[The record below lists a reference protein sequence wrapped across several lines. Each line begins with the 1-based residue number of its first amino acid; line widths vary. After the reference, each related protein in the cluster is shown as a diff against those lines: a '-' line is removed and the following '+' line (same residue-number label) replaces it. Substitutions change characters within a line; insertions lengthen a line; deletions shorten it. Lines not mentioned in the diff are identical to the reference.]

1 MPFFLGIAGGPLAG
15 YVAIAVPWTAA
26 LIIALYRR
34 HVRIIGF
41 VAALI
46 STIACALPLGAASAG
61 QSLYQALMLLFSCLT
76 LGATLVL
83 PRRDCT
89 AGSIGGI
96 LFILGSTLLAYSADN
111 LLVLLAAWILSA
123 IPFFVPRWFQAT
135 PAPASSP
142 PAFGNRARV
151 GHCADRRRRTH
162 NLDR

>member
-1 MPFFLGIAGGPLAG
+1 MPGFLRIADGPLA
-15 YVAIAVPWTAA
+15 VSIAIAVPWIAA
-26 LIIALYRR
+26 LIAALYQQ

-46 STIACALPLGAASAG
+46 SAIACALPLGVASAG

-96 LFILGSTLLAYSADN
+96 LFIQGSTLLADSADN
-111 LLVLLAAWILSA
+111 LLVLLAAWTLST
-123 IPFFVPRWFQAT
+123 IPFFVPQWFQAHSWR
-135 PAPASSP
+135 P
-142 PAFGNRARV
+142 RAGLLRS
-151 GHCADRRRRTH
+151 G
-162 NLDR
+162 